1 MSLFIKQIADKLA
14 GQVAFSLPDCN
25 GGYVESVGFLTEHPT
40 IRMSNKWD
48 SLISDLGVINE
59 FTQLAQWGASSW
71 VSTSKAAW
79 KGTEPIVVTL
89 DFYLI
94 TYLKAQ
100 VDGTGTKA
108 SAPISQQASYFA
120 RLAAL
125 AQGENARGLNGLNVK
140 VHGGYKPNYFED
152 NQGVF
157 NNNNLTSLLTS
168 NDRNATN
175 SFKEELDESGTCSIV
190 INGNGMNTII
200 LENMLLE
207 SLEMTPSTVR
217 AGYWDGITNKGIQQS
232 ATFKGSAEPLY
243 IRMNTTF
250 RLARAATVEDVA
262 RLFGGRYS

>member
-125 AQGENARGLNGLNVK
+125 AQGENATGLNGLNVK

-157 NNNNLTSLLTS
+157 NNSNVTSFLGDK
-168 NDRNATN
+168 DRKGVHLVN
-175 SFKEELDESGTCSIV
+175 ELDESGTCSIV

-217 AGYWDGITNKGIQQS
+217 AGYWDDITNKGIQQS
-232 ATFKGSAEPLY
+232 ATFRGSAEPLY